1 MAARKGT
8 EAFTTKESD
17 GSEKLARRIFNE
29 ILSEPEYSRFST
41 EKSYSMNEIYG
52 TDLSVTEVHGGDCV
66 TEPDLGLLMLDG
78 IPIGVGENKYQTKFA
93 NACER
98 VNLYTVDAQAMG
110 FNQKNVLIILDG
122 PAFNKN
128 KEGRYMSAP
137 GKQVVRSKRFN
148 TCLVQPT
155 EKELY
160 TGIRGYLDRILR
172 EEST

>member
-8 EAFTTKESD
+8 KAFTTTESKK
-17 GSEKLARRIFNE
+17 SEKRSIRIFNE
-29 ILSEPEYSRFST
+29 ILSEPEYSRFSPK
-41 EKSYSMNEIYG
+41 KSYSMNDVYG
-52 TDLSVTEVHGGDCV
+52 TDLSVTGKTGKDSV
-66 TEPDLGLLMLDG
+66 TKPDFGLLMLDG
-78 IPIGVGENKYQTKFA
+78 IPIGVGDNKYQSAGA

-98 VNLYTVDAQAMG
+98 VNLYTVYAQAMG
-110 FNQKNVLIILDG
+110 FNTKNVFIVFDG

-128 KEGRYMSAP
+128 KEGKYMSAP

-160 TGIRGYLDRILR
+160 IEIRAYLDRILR